1 MIKLLSATDHKKKTH
16 IEFESLLE
24 VTKFTLL
31 VKPPRQML
39 TLTQPNASSTVLSA
53 PNLLNFLGL
62 DIKDFYL
69 NNDMDEYEYMW
80 LTRWNYPQYLIDES
94 QIEHLF
100 INNKILVK
108 ICKGMYGLPQV
119 GRLAYIS
126 LIIHL

>member
-80 LTRWNYPQYLIDES
+80 LTRWISPQYCIDEN